1 MWLIFAMSC
10 ALADCLATICSK
22 QLMKRKQNPLS
33 VSLFVHGAGTLALLG
48 IIMASNKTIIITQT
62 SLALVALTALIA
74 TIAGLAI
81 LFSLKKGDL
90 SLISPIQ
97 TTTPLIILMLAI
109 FFLSETPSPVGL
121 VGIILVVL
129 GGILLDKNPRESF
142 ASLAR
147 RIVSYKP
154 ALLALFGASM
164 YAVVAVLDEVG
175 LKSVNPLLWM
185 FYVYF
190 FIFVFLLPVAWY
202 RGSIEIKK
210 LSRSKS
216 TLGLTVLFALGAIYF
231 QMQALA
237 IGNVT
242 YVMSIKRL
250 STVFTVL
257 IAIFIIK
264 EKRAMSRLRGT
275 IIMVIGAILIGLS

>member
-1 MWLIFAMSC
+1 MWLTFSLFC
-10 ALADCLATICSK
+10 ALADCLATICNK
-22 QLMKRKQNPLS
+22 QLMKRKQNPYS
-33 VSLFVHGAGTLALLG
+33 VSLFIHGVGTLALLG

-74 TIAGLAI
+74 TFAGLII

-121 VGIILVVL
+121 IGIILVVL

-154 ALLALFGASM
+154 ALLALLAASM
-164 YAVVAVLDEVG
+164 YAVASVLDEVG
-175 LKSVNPLLWM
+175 LKNVDPLLWM
-185 FYVYF
+185 LYIYF
-190 FIFVFLLPVAWY
+190 FIFLFLFPVALY
-202 RGSIEIKK
+202 KKNLGFKK
-210 LSRSKS
+210 LARSKS
-216 TLGLTVLFALGAIYF
+216 TLGLAAAFSVGAIFF

>member
-1 MWLIFAMSC
+1 MWLIFAISC
-10 ALADCLATICSK
+10 ALADCLATICNK
-22 QLMKRKQNPLS
+22 HLMKRKQNPLS
-33 VSLFVHGAGTLALLG
+33 VSLFIHGFGTLALFVFL
-48 IIMASNKTIIITQT
+48 MASKKSIIIAQT
-62 SLALVALTALIA
+62 SVALVAITALIA
-74 TIAGLAI
+74 TIAGLVI

-97 TTTPLIILMLAI
+97 TTTPLIILILAV
-109 FFLSETPSPVGL
+109 FFLSETPKPVGL
-121 VGIILVVL
+121 AGILLVVIGGIIL
-129 GGILLDKNPRESF
+129 DKKPRESF

-154 ALLALFGASM
+154 ALLALLAASM
-164 YAVVAVLDEVG
+164 YAVASVLDEVG
-175 LKSVNPLLWM
+175 LKKADPLLWM
-185 FYVYF
+185 FYIYF
-190 FIFVFLLPVAWY
+190 FIFAFLLPVAVY
-202 RGSIEIKK
+202 KQNIQFKK
-210 LSRSKS
+210 LAASKA
-216 TLGLTVLFALGAIYF
+216 ALAMAAAFSVGAIYF

-250 STVFTVL
+250 STVFTVM

-264 EKRAMSRLRGT
+264 EKRAMSRLKGT